1 MQTLLNSLT
10 KVFPGLYEAVV
21 LDYRDLN
28 QPQITICVF
37 FQEELL
43 KLMYFLKT
51 NSKFLLNC
59 LIDITAV
66 DWLGSE
72 FNEPI
77 SFLSWSKSRFQLVY
91 NFLSLYHNFRVR
103 LVFFITEWFP
113 VSSIT
118 FMFKSA
124 SWFEREVW
132 DMFGIFF
139 DKHSDLR
146 RILTD
151 YGFNGFPLRKD
162 FPLSGYE
169 ETSYSEVLKGVFYGV
184 IELSQEIRNSNLVN
198 PWITSTS
205 ALAKFF
211 LPNIKL

>member
-10 KVFPGLYEAVV
+10 KVFPGLYEAAV

-43 KLMYFLKT
+43 KLVYFLKT

-59 LIDITAV
+59 LVDITAV

-77 SFLSWSKSRFQLVY
+77 SFLSWSNSRFQLVY

-124 SWFEREVW
+124 SWFEREAW

-169 ETSYSEVLKGVFYGV
+169 ETSYSEVLKGVFYDV
-184 IELSQEIRNSNLVN
+184 IELSQEMRNSNLIN

-205 ALAKFF
+205 VLAKFY